1 MGILHRIHIECCVN
15 HEFFICGFPFTFLS
29 FYSPAWKEQ
38 NHQTSKNCMLRTKWQ
53 SVISYKPIQS
63 DNMNHQI
70 WKFPLFSTYSYF
82 FCIVYSL
89 PLLCLSLNNKTY
101 HFIVS
106 ILLCLGIFFLFCI
119 IFVFPLLSFMIECFP
134 VSFETDFLLNFSF
147 CCCLYCFL
155 LAFDNNPVKWH
166 WSCELKRRRN
176 KFLFFSLVSRQF
188 FAYILDKTWRTIYIY
203 I

>member
-1 MGILHRIHIECCVN
+1 MITWIIRSENSPFFQLTLISFVLFILCLYCALAWTIKHI
-15 HEFFICGFPFTFLS
+15 IL
-29 FYSPAWKEQ
+29 
-38 NHQTSKNCMLRTKWQ
+38 
-53 SVISYKPIQS
+53 
-63 DNMNHQI
+63 
-70 WKFPLFSTYSYF
+70 LFRSYF
-82 FCIVYSL
+82 ALVFS
-89 PLLCLSLNNKTY
+89 
-101 HFIVS
+101 
-106 ILLCLGIFFLFCI
+106 FFFCI